1 MNFIDFMAILP
12 VFLTMILEGLE
23 DMRVTFVKLSQMLV
37 KCFKDYWESWKS
49 YPVSSCDENHE
60 SLQTS
65 SPFRRAPVPGLHAAA
80 GDIISQSG

>member
-23 DMRVTFVKLSQMLV
+23 DMRVSYLV
-37 KCFKDYWESWKS
+37 IKFEKIQCFKDYWKSWKS

-60 SLQTS
+60 SLQTC
-65 SPFRRAPVPGLHAAA
+65 PPLCWAPVLGIHTAA
-80 GDIISQSG
+80 GDIAS